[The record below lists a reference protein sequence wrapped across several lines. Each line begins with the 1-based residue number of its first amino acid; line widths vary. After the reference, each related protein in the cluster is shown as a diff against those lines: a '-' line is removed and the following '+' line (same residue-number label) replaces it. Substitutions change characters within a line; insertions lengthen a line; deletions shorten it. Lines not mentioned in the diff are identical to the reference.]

1 MSAPTAHARGVFATS
16 VFVTTLATLLSHY
29 RRHPGQLA
37 MLLLGLWVASALWSG
52 VQAINASARD
62 SYARAEALFEN
73 RLDRIERRDGEALT
87 LDDYLTLRRAGAPVS
102 PLAEGQLR
110 LTDGADGTATTVRLL
125 GIDPLTLPGDSS
137 LARRQSS
144 AAALRDWLLP
154 PHRLRAAPDVVAA
167 ARADPRLPPVEN
179 DPSLPPATLVS
190 DIGVAQS
197 LLGLDRRLTR
207 LVVAPSATFA
217 LPEHLVRISARQLA
231 SPGQLADSFHLNLT
245 AMGLLALVVGLF
257 IVHAALGLALE
268 QRLGLMRT
276 LRALGVPARTLVGA
290 LIIELLAIG
299 LIGALAGILSGVA
312 LARWLLPDV
321 AASLDALYDSRVSGQ
336 LALPWYY
343 WLGSLAITLG
353 GLATAGSGVLW
364 RVARLEVL
372 TLGQAQA
379 WRARLGRQWRRQAL
393 AGSGLLIG
401 ALGLGLWLSASGGAP
416 LAQGGRTT
424 LIAGFAMVTAALLGV
439 ALWLPAL
446 LAMALQLASRALRRR
461 PLWQW
466 AVADLQLQ
474 LPRLQLAMMAL
485 LLALAANLGVSSM
498 VGGFRLTFL
507 DWLDQR
513 LLADIYVHP
522 EEGDYARLRDWLAA
536 QPEVATLLPARQ
548 AQATLVLGTAATTPE
563 RAVPVALFGI
573 HPAPA
578 LTRQWPL
585 LSSVAGREAAWQA
598 LREGAVFINEQL
610 ARRRGLH
617 AGETL
622 TLRGSDRRERRLTIA
637 AIYPDYGNPHG
648 EIVMPT
654 ARLAREFD
662 APPGSLGVVLAAG
675 SASGAAR
682 DAALERL
689 RSGLTEELAISG
701 EVLTDQRRLKAT
713 SKAVFE
719 RTFAITRALNALTLA
734 VAALALLTTLLAQA
748 GVRRAQLAPLWALGV
763 PRSRLV
769 AVQLGQLVGAAL
781 ATALV
786 ALPLG
791 IALAWAL
798 VAVINVAAFGWRLP
812 LHLFP
817 DEMAITLALA
827 VLVAASA
834 ALLPARRLWRSPPR
848 QLLEEFAAT

>member
-1 MSAPTAHARGVFATS
+1 MLSA
-16 VFVTTLATLLSHY
+16 
-29 RRHPGQLA
+29 
-37 MLLLGLWVASALWSG
+37 
-52 VQAINASARD
+52 I
-62 SYARAEALFEN
+62 
-73 RLDRIERRDGEALT
+73 
-87 LDDYLTLRRAGAPVS
+87 
-102 PLAEGQLR
+102 
-110 LTDGADGTATTVRLL
+110 
-125 GIDPLTLPGDSS
+125 
-137 LARRQSS
+137 
-144 AAALRDWLLP
+144 
-154 PHRLRAAPDVVAA
+154 
-167 ARADPRLPPVEN
+167 
-179 DPSLPPATLVS
+179 
-190 DIGVAQS
+190 
-197 LLGLDRRLTR
+197 
-207 LVVAPSATFA
+207 
-217 LPEHLVRISARQLA
+217 
-231 SPGQLADSFHLNLT
+231 
-245 AMGLLALVVGLF
+245 VG
-257 IVHAALGLALE
+257 
-268 QRLGLMRT
+268 
-276 LRALGVPARTLVGA
+276 
-290 LIIELLAIG
+290 IG
-299 LIGALAGILSGVA
+299 LV
-312 LARWLLPDV
+312 
-321 AASLDALYDSRVSGQ
+321 
-336 LALPWYY
+336 
-343 WLGSLAITLG
+343 
-353 GLATAGSGVLW
+353 
-364 RVARLEVL
+364 
-372 TLGQAQA
+372 
-379 WRARLGRQWRRQAL
+379 
-393 AGSGLLIG
+393 
-401 ALGLGLWLSASGGAP
+401 
-416 LAQGGRTT
+416 
-424 LIAGFAMVTAALLGV
+424 LGV

>member
-1 MSAPTAHARGVFATS
+1 MNGSAAQARGVFATT

-52 VQAINASARD
+52 VQAINMSARD
-62 SYARAEALFEN
+62 SYARAEALFASQ
-73 RLDRIERRDGEALT
+73 LDRIERRDGRPLT
-87 LDDYLTLRRAGAPVS
+87 LDDYLALRRAGAPVS
-102 PLAEGQLR
+102 PLVEGPLR
-110 LTDGADGTATTVRLL
+110 LAGDTGEAAITVTLL

-144 AAALRDWLLP
+144 ADALRDWLLP
-154 PHRLRAAPDVVAA
+154 PHRLRAAPDVADA
-167 ARADPRLPPVEN
+167 ARGDPRLPPVES
-179 DPSLPPATLVS
+179 DPGLPPATLVS
-190 DIGVAQS
+190 DIGVAQT
-197 LLGLDRRLTR
+197 LLGFGRQLSR

-217 LPEHLVRISARQLA
+217 LPAQLVRIPARQLA

-299 LIGALAGILSGVA
+299 LAGALVGILSGVA

-321 AASLDALYDSRVSGQ
+321 AASLDALYDSRVSSQ

-343 WLGSLAITLG
+343 WLGGLAITLG

-372 TLGQAQA
+372 ALGQAQA
-379 WRARLGRQWRRQAL
+379 WRARLARQWRRQAL
-393 AGSGLLIG
+393 AGSGLLIA
-401 ALGLGLWLSASGGAP
+401 ALGLGVWLSASGGAT
-416 LAQGGRTT
+416 LAEGGRTT

-446 LAMALQLASRALRRR
+446 LAMALQLAARALRRR

-485 LLALAANLGVSSM
+485 LLALAANLGVNSM

-513 LLADIYVHP
+513 LLADIYVRP
-522 EEGDYARLRDWLAA
+522 EKGDYARLRDWLAA

-548 AQATLVLGTAATTPE
+548 TQATLVLGAKAARPE

-573 HPAPA
+573 HPAPV

-585 LSSVAGREAAWQA
+585 QASVAGREAAWQA

-622 TLRGSDRRERRLTIA
+622 TLRGSDQRERRLTIA

-689 RSGLTEELAISG
+689 RSGLTEERAIPG

-713 SKAVFE
+713 SREVFE

-763 PRSRLV
+763 PRARLV

-812 LHLFP
+812 LHVFP
-817 DEMAITLALA
+817 GEMAVTLALA
-827 VLVAASA
+827 VLVAAGA
-834 ALLPARRLWRSPPR
+834 ALLPARRLWRNPPR
-848 QLLEEFAAT
+848 QLLEEFATT

>member
-1 MSAPTAHARGVFATS
+1 MSAPATHTRGVFA
-16 VFVTTLATLLSHY
+16 TTLATLLSHY

-52 VQAINASARD
+52 VQAINASSRD
-62 SYARAEALFEN
+62 SYARAEALFESQ
-73 RLDRIERRDGEALT
+73 LDRIERRDDEALT
-87 LDDYLTLRRAGAPVS
+87 LDDYLALRRAGAPVS
-102 PLAEGQLR
+102 PLIEGQLQ
-110 LTDGADGTATTVRLL
+110 LTDGSAPTVTLL

-137 LARRQSS
+137 LARRENS

-154 PHRLRAAPDVVAA
+154 PHRVRAAPDVAAA

-190 DIGVAQS
+190 DIGVAQA
-197 LLGLDRRLTR
+197 LLGLERQLTR
-207 LVVAPSATFA
+207 LVVAPDARFT
-217 LPEHLVRISARQLA
+217 LPGNLVRIPARQLA

-290 LIIELLAIG
+290 LIVELLAIG

-321 AASLDALYDSRVSGQ
+321 AASLDALYDSPVSSQ

-343 WLGSLAITLG
+343 WLGGLAITLG

-372 TLGQAQA
+372 ALGQAQA
-379 WRARLGRQWRRQAL
+379 WRARLARQWRRQAL
-393 AGSGLLIG
+393 AGSVLLAG
-401 ALGLGLWLSASGGAP
+401 ALGLGAWLTTAGGAT
-416 LAQGGRTT
+416 LGQGGQTT
-424 LIAGFAMVTAALLGV
+424 LIAGFVMVTAALLGV

-446 LAMALQLASRALRRR
+446 LAMALEFASRALRRR

-474 LPRLQLAMMAL
+474 LPRLQLAIMAL

-513 LLADIYVHP
+513 LLADIYVYP
-522 EEGDYARLRDWLAA
+522 EKGDYARLQDWLAA
-536 QPEVATLLPARQ
+536 QPEVATLLPARN
-548 AQATLVLGTAATTPE
+548 AQATLVLGADSEADTAAQP

-573 HPAPA
+573 QPAPV

-585 LSSVAGREAAWQA
+585 LANVAGREAAWQA
-598 LREGAVFINEQL
+598 LRDGAVFINEQL
-610 ARRRGLH
+610 ARRRGL
-617 AGETL
+617 APGETL
-622 TLRGSDRRERRLTIA
+622 TLRGPDRRERRLTIA
-637 AIYPDYGNPHG
+637 AVYPDYGNPRG
-648 EIVMPT
+648 EIVMPA
-654 ARLAREFD
+654 ARLTREFA

-675 SASGAAR
+675 SARGAAR
-682 DAALERL
+682 DAALARL
-689 RSGLTEELAISG
+689 RTGLTRELAIPG
-701 EVLTDQRRLKAT
+701 ETLTDQRRLKAT
-713 SKAVFE
+713 SQAVFE
-719 RTFAITRALNALTLA
+719 RTFAITRALNALTLG

-748 GVRRAQLAPLWALGV
+748 SARRAQLAPLWALGV
-763 PRSRLV
+763 SRGHLV

-812 LHLFP
+812 LYVFP
-817 DEMAITLALA
+817 GELAITLALA
-827 VLVAASA
+827 VLVAAGA

-848 QLLEEFAAT
+848 QLLEEFSAT